1 MFGSND
7 PQTQSNDDPAMLDNV
22 KQLASQPAS
31 QVVPPQ
37 PQADEPPAAPPADTA
52 PASDTAAAPSAP
64 PVEHPAQPAAG
75 FSSGP
80 TPQSAPST
88 PPEPA
93 ATTPPADTPEP
104 PTPDPQPTDM
114 TPPADTPAPSSP
126 FSVSAP
132 ADPTSADT
140 SGDTPIED
148 DSTPPSD
155 PEHLSGLKQEALEH
169 LEPLTDH
176 IDGTPEETFKT
187 TMMMIQA
194 NDNHTLLEKALTAA
208 KQIEDDK
215 VRAQA
220 LLDIINEINYFASQ
234 QSN

>member
-37 PQADEPPAAPPADTA
+37 PQADEPPAAPPADPA

-80 TPQSAPST
+80 TTQSAPST

-93 ATTPPADTPEP
+93 AT
-104 PTPDPQPTDM
+104 

-132 ADPTSADT
+132 ADPTPADT